1 VVGNRFV
8 VPQEFQGENIV
19 VNVYD
24 LKGKLV
30 KKIRGKCP
38 ANTLLI
44 SNGAANEV
52 RIVKLKATD

>member
-1 VVGNRFV
+1 
-8 VPQEFQGENIV
+8 V